1 MENYYDPKEIGVSN
15 FWWDTTEFFWM
26 EITDRDQSEEISQIR
41 GYIGDN
47 IWAPTH
53 DTSGEK
59 EFHLL
64 FSCTCKTGCCFHYSK
79 TKNGIVGFSKYK
91 RTHMMHWLLGN
102 SRCLF
107 K

>member
-59 EFHLL
+59 RIPSYSLVAL
-64 FSCTCKTGCCFHYSK
+64 VKPGDVVFHYSK
-79 TKNGIVGFSKYK
+79 TKKAPY
-91 RTHMMHWLLGN
+91 WDLL
-102 SRCLF
+102 
-107 K
+107 